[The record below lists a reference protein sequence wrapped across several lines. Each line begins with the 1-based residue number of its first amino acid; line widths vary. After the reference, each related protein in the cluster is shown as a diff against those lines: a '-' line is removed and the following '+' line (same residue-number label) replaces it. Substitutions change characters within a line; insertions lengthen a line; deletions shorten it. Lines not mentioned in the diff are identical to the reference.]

1 IRDFHVTGVQTC
13 ALPICR
19 IVAIYTIAAVFAGF
33 SGALLTQTTS
43 IVALDVLA
51 FHRSADVLLVLVLG
65 GVGYLYGGIVGAI
78 LFTILRAWLSVL
90 TPQYWLFW
98 MGLVLVAIVM
108 VGRENL
114 GRWHTFLPASVRE
127 NLKRIA
133 DWRPGVKLRSER

>member
-78 LFTILRAWLSVL
+78 LFTILR
-90 TPQYWLFW
+90 
-98 MGLVLVAIVM
+98 
-108 VGRENL
+108 
-114 GRWHTFLPASVRE
+114 
-127 NLKRIA
+127 
-133 DWRPGVKLRSER
+133 RSEERRGGKECTCRW